1 MGGPNGGAC
10 AMKKTTYVFFV
21 IVPLFLYYLYTLK
34 SKVDE
39 TTSDKNYY
47 AFTILILACIIFINK
62 ELKERKKIKKEQIF
76 LPIFISTVSL
86 VLLSLFYILINKE
99 TNIRVILS
107 DVLLISLGGLI
118 YYLLKTMKP

>member
-1 MGGPNGGAC
+1 MGCPNGGAC

-62 ELKERKKIKKEQIF
+62 ELKERKKIKNEQIF
-76 LPIFISTVSL
+76 SQYLL
-86 VLLSLFYILINKE
+86 VLY
-99 TNIRVILS
+99 
-107 DVLLISLGGLI
+107 
-118 YYLLKTMKP
+118 P

>member
-1 MGGPNGGAC
+1 
-10 AMKKTTYVFFV
+10 MKKTTYVFFV

-47 AFTILILACIIFINK
+47 AFKILILSFIIFINK

-99 TNIRVILS
+99 TNIIVILS